1 MAIEGVFAI
10 IGVIVL
16 LGGIVLYFFRQRG
29 GEGPPVGDVP
39 KPFRPWVNAWYGLN
53 RWPIPFDRDGNLI
66 PVDDRKRAS

>member
-1 MAIEGVFAI
+1 MAFESVAII
-10 IGVIVL
+10 IGVVVL

-39 KPFRPWVNAWYGLN
+39 KAFRPWVNAWYGLN

-66 PVDDRKRAS
+66 PIDERERA

>member
-1 MAIEGVFAI
+1 MAFESVAVI

-39 KPFRPWVNAWYGLN
+39 KTFRPWVNAWYGLN
-53 RWPIPFDRDGNLI
+53 RWPIPFTRDGELI
-66 PVDDRKRAS
+66 PVEDRKRAS